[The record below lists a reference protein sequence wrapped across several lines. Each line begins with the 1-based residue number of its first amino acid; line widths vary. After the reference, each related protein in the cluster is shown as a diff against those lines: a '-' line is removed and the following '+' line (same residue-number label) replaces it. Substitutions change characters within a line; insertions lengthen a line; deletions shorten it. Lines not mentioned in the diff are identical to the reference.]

1 MTDNSITP
9 GPEWTDSS
17 KCLHR
22 EIREVLAP
30 PERVLHFWIG
40 PPQLTLIGRDDV
52 RTKLL
57 SRIST
62 QRLEP
67 VLLFG
72 SRRFSRRVV
81 AWGRHAR
88 SLFKNDLKTAGDFYW
103 WAYDTVFANS
113 TQDLEMVILGHPDGT
128 DFALVAWGVGC
139 EEFVHEAFTLL
150 REFGAAPTSRA
161 SGRHQ
166 SNALPPL

>member
-1 MTDNSITP
+1 MTDNGITP

-17 KCLHR
+17 RCFHR
-22 EIREVLAP
+22 QIRVVLAP

-40 PPQLTLIGRDDV
+40 PPKLTLVGRDDV
-52 RTKLL
+52 RAKLL
-57 SRIST
+57 ARIST

-81 AWGRHAR
+81 GWGRHAR
-88 SLFKNDLKTAGDFYW
+88 NLFKNDLETAHDMYW
-103 WAYDTVFANS
+103 WAYDTVFANP
-113 TQDLEMVILGHPDGT
+113 TQDLELVILGHPDGT

-139 EEFVHEAFTLL
+139 EELVQDAFTLL
-150 REFGAAPTSRA
+150 LGSGGAA
-161 SGRHQ
+161 
-166 SNALPPL
+166 NE